1 MTKSSV
7 TKQRAAAKSAA
18 VSAIAKIWHAHGPVE
33 LPDSENLTVAEMS
46 ELFSF
51 WSFEQT
57 ALEPLRHTPETVL
70 PVLPPVLDL
79 YERRSHNRVIGE
91 VMVAAL
97 KRAYPELHLQVLQV
111 RELKRDAELLDE
123 IFEYV
128 PAADRNN

>member
-1 MTKSSV
+1 ML
-7 TKQRAAAKSAA
+7 A
-18 VSAIAKIWHAHGPVE
+18 
-33 LPDSENLTVAEMS
+33 
-46 ELFSF
+46 
-51 WSFEQT
+51 
-57 ALEPLRHTPETVL
+57 
-70 PVLPPVLDL
+70 PVLI